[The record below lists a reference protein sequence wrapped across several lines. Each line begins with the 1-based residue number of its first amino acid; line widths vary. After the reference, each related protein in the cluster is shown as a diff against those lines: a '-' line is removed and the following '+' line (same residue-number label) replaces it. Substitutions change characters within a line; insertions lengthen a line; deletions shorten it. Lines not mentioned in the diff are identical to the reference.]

1 MTFRFTWT
9 RKNDGAGNTILAGD
23 INSLQA
29 AVEAMQDVRT
39 VTGAYTA
46 TSADETILADAS
58 GGAFTVTLPPA
69 AGLVGKRFTIK
80 RTSASNNVVVDG
92 NGSETIDGAGTK
104 SLNSQY
110 AFISIACNGAN
121 WFIVASGGTI
131 V

>member
-1 MTFRFTWT
+1 MTNRFGYV
-9 RKNDGAGNTILAGD
+9 RVQDGDGNYIQANHV
-23 INSLQA
+23 NSLQSA
-29 AVEAMQDVRT
+29 IESMQDVRT

-46 TSADETILADAS
+46 TAADETILANAT

-104 SLNSQY
+104 QLGSQHS
-110 AFISIACNGAN
+110 FITIACDGSN
-121 WFIVASGGTI
+121 WFIVASGGT
-131 V
+131 VT